1 MANNNYNCRF
11 YSAPRE
17 AKMSVNLEEKRVVK
31 YALSTKAVSI
41 TIANFEEVIDCIRDE
56 EITSR
61 VLEVRL
67 LKYDK

>member
-1 MANNNYNCRF
+1 MTNNSYNYRF
-11 YSAPRE
+11 SSVPKE
-17 AKMSVNLEEKRVVK
+17 AKMSANLEEKRVVN

-67 LKYDK
+67 LC

>member
-1 MANNNYNCRF
+1 
-11 YSAPRE
+11 
-17 AKMSVNLEEKRVVK
+17 MSVNLEEKRLVK

-61 VLEVRL
+61 VFEVREA
-67 LKYDK
+67 YSVTVYC